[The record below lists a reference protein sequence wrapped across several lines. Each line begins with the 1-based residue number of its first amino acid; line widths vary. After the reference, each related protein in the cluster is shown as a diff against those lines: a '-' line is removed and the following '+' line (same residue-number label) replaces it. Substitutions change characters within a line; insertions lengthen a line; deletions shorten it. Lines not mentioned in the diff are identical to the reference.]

1 MFQVLGLA
9 PNGNGFKGRVL
20 TEILAAPGDRGDP
33 STASEARAL
42 DLAGRNITLRQRF
55 VDGHAYLDMTSGS

>member
-1 MFQVLGLA
+1 MFQLLGLA
-9 PNGNGFKGRVL
+9 PNGNGFEDRAL

-33 STASEARAL
+33 RTASKAHAL

-55 VDGHAYLDMTSGS
+55 IGGHAYLDMTSGS